1 MEHIFTA
8 RYLYYIVFF
17 VAIFYGRRIYNLSS
31 KNVLNIFGA
40 LTLFF
45 VGFLAAVEHEIYLAI
60 SLDSVFYLDK
70 IHTCI
75 AIGLVMLSNVMGNLF
90 LREKQFWVIHLERI
104 LLFTLVGSGVILL
117 LAILLTK
124 QQVVYNLKQI
134 DGLWTYNVRQSGWL
148 AEFYK
153 LWFIFAVLHL
163 SLTFLRSYWTA
174 NTLSRKR
181 IRFFIFLAFSIVPLF
196 LIYQF
201 VISPDEETKGSYFVS
216 PLLICGILGLNWV
229 FTDFEL
235 FKINPANAV
244 NNLLDS
250 LSGYVLILN
259 PALRI
264 KFFNESFKKV
274 VGNDSIEE
282 LDNIHL
288 RDLLVWVN
296 ANLDELELDQLK
308 HLKKGDQ
315 ISTTLTI
322 SNSGEDIR
330 FFTAKTSPVFNSLGF
345 KTGYIIISNEVTE
358 SKRQEEALKKYTQ
371 ELEISNQEL
380 ERFAHIAS
388 HDLKSPLRNINSF
401 VNLIERRLDL
411 KKDPKLLKYLKFVT
425 NSVSYMYSLIQD
437 ILEYST
443 LNHEKKIREQEVN
456 LNSTIERIK
465 ETLAAQI
472 EEGAHIKADPL
483 PTLFANS
490 SLLFQLFFNLIENGL
505 KYNQHPTPEVKIRV
519 YKEADFYQFSI
530 SDNGIGIDPKF
541 NEQIFEMFSRLHVQ
555 TTYEGTG
562 IGLAICKKIVHL
574 YDGKIWM
581 ESELGKG
588 TSFFFTIKQ
597 H

>member
-1 MEHIFTA
+1 M
-8 RYLYYIVFF
+8 
-17 VAIFYGRRIYNLSS
+17 
-31 KNVLNIFGA
+31 NIFGA

>member
-1 MEHIFTA
+1 
-8 RYLYYIVFF
+8 
-17 VAIFYGRRIYNLSS
+17 
-31 KNVLNIFGA
+31 
-40 LTLFF
+40 
-45 VGFLAAVEHEIYLAI
+45 
-60 SLDSVFYLDK
+60 
-70 IHTCI
+70 
-75 AIGLVMLSNVMGNLF
+75 MGNLF
-90 LREKQFWVIHLERI
+90 IQEKQHWVIHIERI
-104 LLFTLVGSGVILL
+104 LLYILIGSGIILL
-117 LAILLTK
+117 LGILLTE
-124 QQVVYNLKQI
+124 QQVVYDLKQI

-148 AEFYK
+148 AEFYEY
-153 LWFIFAVLHL
+153 WFILAVMHL
-163 SLTFLRSYWTA
+163 SFTFFRSYWTA

-181 IRFFIFLAFSIVPLF
+181 LHFFVFLVFSIIPLL

-201 VISPDEETKGSYFVS
+201 VILPDEETKGSYFVS

-250 LSGYVLILN
+250 LSSYVLILN
-259 PALRI
+259 PSLRI
-264 KFFNESFKKV
+264 KFFNESIRKV
-274 VGNDSIEE
+274 VGNEGVEE
-282 LDNIHL
+282 LYNIHL
-288 RDLLVWVN
+288 RDLLVRVN
-296 ANLDELELDQLK
+296 ADLDELELDQLTQ
-308 HLKKGDQ
+308 LKKGDQ
-315 ISTTLTI
+315 ISTILTI
-322 SNSGEDIR
+322 TNSKDDIR
-330 FFTAKTSPVFNSLGF
+330 FFTAKTTPVFNSLGF

-358 SKRQEEALKKYTQ
+358 SKKQEEDLKNYTR

-401 VNLIERRLDL
+401 INLIERRLDL
-411 KKDPKLLKYLKFVT
+411 KKDPKLAKYLLFVN
-425 NSVSYMYSLIQD
+425 NSVSYMFSLVQD

-443 LNHEKKIREQEVN
+443 LNHKKKVREQEVN
-456 LNSTIERIK
+456 LNSIIGRVK

-472 EEGAHIKADPL
+472 EEGAPIKSDPL

-490 SLLFQLFFNLIENGL
+490 SLIFQLFFNLIENGL
-505 KYNQHPTPEVKIRV
+505 KYNQNSNPEVEISV
-519 YKEADFYQFSI
+519 HKEGSFYHFSV

-541 NEQIFEMFSRLHVQ
+541 NEQIFEMFSRLHIQ

-581 ESELGKG
+581 ESKIGKG

>member
-1 MEHIFTA
+1 MEHFFTA
-8 RYLYYIVFF
+8 RYSYYIVFF
-17 VAIFYGRRIYNLSS
+17 VAIFYGRRIYNLSP
-31 KNVLNIFGA
+31 KKALNIFGT

-45 VGFLAAVEHEIYLAI
+45 VGLLAAVEHEIYLETN
-60 SLDSVFYLDK
+60 LDSVIYFDK

-75 AIGLVMLSNVMGNLF
+75 AIVLVMFSNIMGNLF
-90 LREKQFWVIHLERI
+90 IQEKQHWVIHIERI
-104 LLFTLVGSGVILL
+104 LLYILIGSGIILL
-117 LAILLTK
+117 LGILLTE
-124 QQVVYNLKQI
+124 QQNVYNLKQI

-148 AEFYK
+148 AEFYEY
-153 LWFIFAVLHL
+153 WFILAVLHL
-163 SLTFLRSYWTA
+163 SFTFFRSYWTA

-181 IRFFIFLAFSIVPLF
+181 LHFFVFLVFSIIPLL

-201 VISPDEETKGSYFVS
+201 VILPDEETKGSYFVS

-250 LSGYVLILN
+250 LSSYVLILN
-259 PALRI
+259 PSLRI
-264 KFFNESFKKV
+264 KFFNESIRKV
-274 VGNDSIEE
+274 VGNEGVEE
-282 LDNIHL
+282 LYNIHL
-288 RDLLVWVN
+288 RDLLVRVN
-296 ANLDELELDQLK
+296 ADLDELELDQLTQ
-308 HLKKGDQ
+308 LKKGDQ
-315 ISTTLTI
+315 ISTILTI
-322 SNSGEDIR
+322 TNSKDDIR
-330 FFTAKTSPVFNSLGF
+330 FFTAKTTPVFNSLGF

-358 SKRQEEALKKYTQ
+358 SKKQEEDLKNYTR

-401 VNLIERRLDL
+401 INLIERRLDL
-411 KKDPKLLKYLKFVT
+411 KKDPKLAKYLLFVN
-425 NSVSYMYSLIQD
+425 NSVSYMYSLVQD

-443 LNHEKKIREQEVN
+443 LNHKKKVREQEVN
-456 LNSTIERIK
+456 LNSIIGRVK

-472 EEGAHIKADPL
+472 EEGAHIKSDPL

-490 SLLFQLFFNLIENGL
+490 SLIFQLFFNLIENGL
-505 KYNQHPTPEVKIRV
+505 KYNQNSNPEVEISV
-519 YKEADFYQFSI
+519 HKEGSFYHFSV

-541 NEQIFEMFSRLHVQ
+541 NEQIFEMFSRLHIQ

-581 ESELGKG
+581 ESKIGKG

>member
-250 LSGYVLILN
+250 LSGYVLILT

-282 LDNIHL
+282 LDNI
-288 RDLLVWVN
+288 
-296 ANLDELELDQLK
+296 Q
-308 HLKKGDQ
+308 
-315 ISTTLTI
+315 
-322 SNSGEDIR
+322 
-330 FFTAKTSPVFNSLGF
+330 FF
-345 KTGYIIISNEVTE
+345 
-358 SKRQEEALKKYTQ
+358 
-371 ELEISNQEL
+371 
-380 ERFAHIAS
+380 
-388 HDLKSPLRNINSF
+388 
-401 VNLIERRLDL
+401 
-411 KKDPKLLKYLKFVT
+411 
-425 NSVSYMYSLIQD
+425 SVQ
-437 ILEYST
+437 
-443 LNHEKKIREQEVN
+443 NW
-456 LNSTIERIK
+456 
-465 ETLAAQI
+465 
-472 EEGAHIKADPL
+472 
-483 PTLFANS
+483 
-490 SLLFQLFFNLIENGL
+490 
-505 KYNQHPTPEVKIRV
+505 
-519 YKEADFYQFSI
+519 
-530 SDNGIGIDPKF
+530 
-541 NEQIFEMFSRLHVQ
+541 LHH
-555 TTYEGTG
+555 Y
-562 IGLAICKKIVHL
+562 
-574 YDGKIWM
+574 
-581 ESELGKG
+581 
-588 TSFFFTIKQ
+588 
-597 H
+597 